1 MVITISFFYVIVLN
15 KLHFGV
21 SINVLLIGT
30 PTSQT
35 ASVTGSCPA
44 SPAPMSH
51 NHLIEEPVTVALITT
66 STPVSTTTVA
76 TISESISTIST
87 VSTVVPSI
95 ISSVVAAPVRKK
107 KDEIPKVSLL

>member
-1 MVITISFFYVIVLN
+1 M
-15 KLHFGV
+15 
-21 SINVLLIGT
+21 IGT

-51 NHLIEEPVTVALITT
+51 NHSIEEPVSVALITI

-95 ISSVVAAPVRKK
+95 ISTSVVAAPVRKK
-107 KDEIPKVSLL
+107 KDEIPKVSLLWNYNLM